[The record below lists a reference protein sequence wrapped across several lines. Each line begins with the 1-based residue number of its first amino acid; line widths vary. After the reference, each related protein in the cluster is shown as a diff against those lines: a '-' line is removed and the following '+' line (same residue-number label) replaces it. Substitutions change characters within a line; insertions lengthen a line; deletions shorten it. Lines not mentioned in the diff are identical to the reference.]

1 MTTEFIFPNIFWA
14 PMTSAETDPFQ
25 VSLVAADGS
34 VVAENEEDFVLFGL
48 DPAEL

>member
-1 MTTEFIFPNIFWA
+1 
-14 PMTSAETDPFQ
+14 MTSAETDPFQ

-48 DPAEL
+48 DPAAL